1 MRVVCQQRDHPV
13 LTRLELLEHELG
25 LPAAEVE
32 DPEHA
37 RGDGVPERCDV
48 TIHEEMVVR
57 RSLPRVRGRSDLH
70 AMSLKNHADVPIG
83 QHGPIRRLDDL
94 DAGGPGVGAGGK
106 RHHDQARHQRSHLR
120 TPTDFH

>member
-1 MRVVCQQRDHPV
+1 V

-37 RGDGVPERCDV
+37 RGDGVPERGDL
-48 TIHEEMVVR
+48 TIDEEMVVR
-57 RSLPRVRGRSDLH
+57 RPVPRVGGRSDLD
-70 AMSLKNHADVPIG
+70 AVSLKNHADIAIG

-94 DAGGPGVGAGGK
+94 DAGGIGVGARRQ
-106 RHHDQARHQRSHLR
+106 RHDHQARQ
-120 TPTDFH
+120 